1 MYGIELPEGKSLHQ
15 AGVVGAHCGCVNA
28 DIVALL
34 WHACDI
40 APRSRAWTAA
50 TPRSGGSPRAAAR
63 AHRSTAPAPPSL
75 QASSLLDVAS
85 SCTVRHHQGAGAA
98 PPQRSTSTAWHYDG
112 GLRSGLTG
120 LNLGSIVFLFLIY
133 LLLSVVL
140 ILSISIMIFVIS
152 W

>member
-40 APRSRAWTAA
+40 APRSRPWTAA

-85 SCTVRHHQGAGAA
+85 SCTVRHHHGAGAA
-98 PPQRSTSTAWHYDG
+98 PPQRSSSTAWHYGG
-112 GLRSGLTG
+112 GLRSWH
-120 LNLGSIVFLFLIY
+120 LNLSFLSVFLLLIY
-133 LLLSVVL
+133 LLLLAVL
-140 ILSISIMIFVIS
+140 NQSIPIIIFGIGC
-152 W
+152 